1 MLRHVVLLKF
11 RENYSLEV
19 LKDITEQLDSMMDK
33 VPNILSFTHGPD
45 AGATPVAFDYGVV
58 ADFASKE
65 DLLAYLGH
73 PAHKAMGGNV
83 MKIVAEAVPI
93 QFYC

>member
-11 RENYSLEV
+11 KEDYSEEV
-19 LKDITEQLDSMMDK
+19 LKSIIEQLDVMMDK
-33 VPNILSFTHGPD
+33 VPNILAFTHGPD

-58 ADFASKE
+58 ADFATKE

-73 PAHKAMGGNV
+73 PAHKAMGGDV
-83 MKIVAEAVPI
+83 MKIVAEAVPM